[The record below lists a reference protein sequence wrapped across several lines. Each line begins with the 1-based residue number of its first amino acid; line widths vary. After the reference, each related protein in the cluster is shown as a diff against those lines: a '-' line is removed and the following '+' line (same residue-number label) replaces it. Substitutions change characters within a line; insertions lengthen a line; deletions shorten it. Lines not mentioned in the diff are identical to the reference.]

1 MSQTSKLVLGIAV
14 LLVIA
19 LGAYYYWHQQQ
30 TASVPASNST
40 EVTTLPSGS
49 STSDTAIE
57 QDLSSIDSQIK
68 ASGGDNADVHTSVS
82 AAAAQ

>member
-19 LGAYYYWHQQQ
+19 LGAYYYWHSQQASQ
-30 TASVPASNST
+30 VTASNPT

-49 STSDTAIE
+49 STSDTSIE

-68 ASGGDNADVHTSVS
+68 ASNDDNANVHTSVT